1 MAQKTPHQIAD
12 ERMGM
17 AEEYSRY
24 SGLYAEMIKLRAEH
38 YRNHRPNVK
47 SDTACEREWEMT
59 EKGTQMTIIKLKLKA
74 IEKQMSASNTMLR
87 LLENESKNLY

>member
-1 MAQKTPHQIAD
+1 MTQKTPHQLAD

-38 YRNHRPNVK
+38 YRNHRPNFK
-47 SDTACEREWEMT
+47 SDTAVEREWEMT
-59 EKGTQMTIIKLKLKA
+59 EKGTQMEIIKMKLKS
-74 IEKQMSASNTMLR
+74 IEKKMSATATMLR
-87 LLENESKNLY
+87 LMENESKGLY